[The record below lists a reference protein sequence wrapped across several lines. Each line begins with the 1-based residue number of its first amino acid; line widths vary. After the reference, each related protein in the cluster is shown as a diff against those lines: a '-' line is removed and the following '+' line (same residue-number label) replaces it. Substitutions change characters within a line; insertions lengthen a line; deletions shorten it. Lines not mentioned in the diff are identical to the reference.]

1 MPALSPV
8 SRTRCI
14 AILGRRDQP
23 TDAVEEYCQYLGE
36 ALKGEEF
43 ELEIVRVRWD
53 EIGSAASMQ
62 ELRGRI
68 RETQNPSRNDWF
80 LLQYTALAWSRRG
93 FPLRIVRLVKFLKK
107 QGARCAVVFH
117 DAEAYGGKRWVDRLR
132 RIVQRHVMRRL
143 LLLSD
148 ISFFTVPREKVSWVP
163 AGAKN
168 IVFIPVGANLPSPEK
183 AWSQTRNPVE
193 SKPCIAVFSITGN
206 PRAQHEINLISEAVS
221 YAAKQI
227 GPLRIVVFG
236 RNSEAGEELR
246 VRLAGSPVEVN
257 VLGLIPAE
265 EIVRVLG
272 ASDVLLF
279 VRGQISS
286 RRGSAIAGIACGLP
300 VIAQEGSETAPPI
313 TDAGVVLVP
322 ATAPRDFGPALLR
335 VLTDQAYRESLAERS
350 RNAQTRYFSW
360 TVIAA
365 QYAKALRD
373 SASQLRQ
380 TVSKQKQPGSSAG

>member
-1 MPALSPV
+1 LPALSPGP
-8 SRTRCI
+8 RTRCV

-53 EIGSAASMQ
+53 EIGRAASMQ
-62 ELRGRI
+62 ELRKRI
-68 RETQNPSRNDWF
+68 RDAQNEARNDWF

-93 FPLRIVRLVKFLKK
+93 FPLRILRLVRFLKR
-107 QGARCAVVFH
+107 QGVCCAVVFH
-117 DAEAYGGKRWVDRLR
+117 DAETYGGKRWVDRLR
-132 RIVQRHVMRRL
+132 RKVQRRVMRRL

-148 ISFFTVPREKVSWVP
+148 ISFFTIPREKVSWVP

-183 AWSQTRNPVE
+183 AWNQKRDTAE
-193 SKPCIAVFSITGN
+193 SKPCVAVFSITGN
-206 PRAQHEINLISEAVS
+206 PRGQLEISLISEAVS
-221 YAAKQI
+221 HATKQV
-227 GPLRIVVFG
+227 GPLRVVVFG
-236 RNSEAGEELR
+236 RNSEAGEELKA
-246 VRLAGSPVEVN
+246 RLAGSPVEVT

-313 TDAGVVLVP
+313 TEAGVVLVP
-322 ATAPRDFGPALLR
+322 ATAPSEFGPALLR
-335 VLTDQAYRESLAERS
+335 ALSDQAYRASLAERS
-350 RNAQTRYFSW
+350 RNAQQRYFSW
-360 TVIAA
+360 SVIAA
-365 QYAKALRD
+365 QYAKVLEERK
-373 SASQLRQ
+373 
-380 TVSKQKQPGSSAG
+380 TT

>member
-1 MPALSPV
+1 LAALSPG
-8 SRTRCI
+8 SRTHCV

-36 ALKGEEF
+36 ALKNEGV
-43 ELEIVRVRWD
+43 ELEIARVRWD
-53 EIGSAASMQ
+53 EIGSAASME
-62 ELRGRI
+62 ELRERI
-68 RETQNPSRNDWF
+68 REAQNPARNDWF

-93 FPLRIVRLVKFLKK
+93 FPLRIVRLIEFLKR

-117 DAEAYGGKRWVDRLR
+117 DAEAYGGKRWVDRAR
-132 RIVQRHVMRRL
+132 RKVQRHVMRRL

-148 ISFFTVPREKVSWVP
+148 ISFFTVPLKKVSWVP

-183 AWSQTRNPVE
+183 AWNQTRDPAE
-193 SKPCIAVFSITGN
+193 SKPCVAVFSITGN
-206 PRAQHEINLISEAVS
+206 PRGQHEIGLISEAVS
-221 YAAKQI
+221 HAARQI

-246 VRLAGSPVEVN
+246 VKLAGSPVEVT
-257 VLGLIPAE
+257 VLGLISAE

-272 ASDVLLF
+272 ASDVLMF

-322 ATAPRDFGPALLR
+322 ETAPNEFGPALLR
-335 VLTDQAYRESLAERS
+335 VLNDQAYRASLAARS
-350 RNAQTRYFSW
+350 RDAQTLYFSW
-360 TVIAA
+360 SVIAA
-365 QYAKALRD
+365 QYAQALRE
-373 SASQLRQ
+373 SYRGIRQ
-380 TVSKQKQPGSSAG
+380 ANPQQKLPD

>member
-1 MPALSPV
+1 V
-8 SRTRCI
+8 

-23 TDAVEEYCQYLGE
+23 TDAVEEYCQYLGG
-36 ALKGEEF
+36 ALKDEGIEV
-43 ELEIVRVRWD
+43 EIARVRWD

-62 ELRGRI
+62 ELRERI
-68 RETQNPSRNDWF
+68 CDTPNPSRNDWF

-93 FPLRIVRLVKFLKK
+93 FPLRIVRLVRFLKR
-107 QGARCAVVFH
+107 QGAHCAVVFH
-117 DAEAYGGKRWVDRLR
+117 DAEAYGGNRWVDRLR
-132 RIVQRHVMRRL
+132 RKVQRHVMRRL

-148 ISFFTVPREKVSWVP
+148 ISFCTIPREKVSWVP

-183 AWSQTRNPVE
+183 AWSQSRNPAE
-193 SKPCIAVFSITGN
+193 SKPCVAVFSITGN
-206 PRAQHEINLISEAVS
+206 PRGQQEIRLISEAVS
-221 YAAKQI
+221 HAAKQI
-227 GPLRIVVFG
+227 GPLRVVVFG
-236 RNSEAGEELR
+236 RNSETGEELR
-246 VRLAGSPVEVN
+246 VKLAGSPVEVT

-300 VIAQEGSETAPPI
+300 LIAQEGSETAPPI

-322 ATAPRDFGPALLR
+322 AAAPSEFGPALLR
-335 VLTDQAYRESLAERS
+335 VLGDQAYRASLAERS
-350 RNAQTRYFSW
+350 RNAQALYFSW
-360 TVIAA
+360 SVIAG
-365 QYAKALRD
+365 QYAKALRERD
-373 SASQLRQ
+373 PGFGGPLRIKNGQ
-380 TVSKQKQPGSSAG
+380 TDLRG

>member
-1 MPALSPV
+1 LPALSPG
-8 SRTRCI
+8 SRTRCV

-36 ALKGEEF
+36 ALKNEGV
-43 ELEIVRVRWD
+43 ELEIARVRWD
-53 EIGSAASMQ
+53 EIGSAASME
-62 ELRGRI
+62 ELRERI
-68 RETQNPSRNDWF
+68 REAQNPARNDWF

-93 FPLRIVRLVKFLKK
+93 FPLRIVRLIEFLKR

-117 DAEAYGGKRWVDRLR
+117 DAEAYGGKRWVDRAR
-132 RIVQRHVMRRL
+132 RKVQRHVMRRL

-148 ISFFTVPREKVSWVP
+148 ISFFTVPLKKVSWVP

-183 AWSQTRNPVE
+183 AWNQTRDPAE
-193 SKPCIAVFSITGN
+193 SKPCVAVFSITGN
-206 PRAQHEINLISEAVS
+206 PRGQHEIGLISEAVS
-221 YAAKQI
+221 HAARQI

-246 VRLAGSPVEVN
+246 VKLAGSPVEVT
-257 VLGLIPAE
+257 VLGLISAE

-272 ASDVLLF
+272 ASDVLMF

-322 ATAPRDFGPALLR
+322 ETAPNEFGPALLR
-335 VLTDQAYRESLAERS
+335 VLSDQAYRASLTARS
-350 RNAQTRYFSW
+350 RDAQTLYFSW
-360 TVIAA
+360 SVIAA
-365 QYAKALRD
+365 QYAQALRE
-373 SASQLRQ
+373 SYRGIRQ
-380 TVSKQKQPGSSAG
+380 ANPQQKLPG

>member
-1 MPALSPV
+1 LPPLSPG
-8 SRTRCI
+8 SRTRCV

-36 ALKGEEF
+36 ALKDEEF

-62 ELRGRI
+62 ELRERI
-68 RETQNPSRNDWF
+68 RNTQNQSRNNWF

-93 FPLRIVRLVKFLKK
+93 FPLRIVRLLKFLKQ
-107 QGARCAVVFH
+107 QGLRCAVVFH

-132 RIVQRHVMRRL
+132 RKVQRRAMRRL

-148 ISFFTVPREKVSWVP
+148 LCFFTVPRENLSWVP
-163 AGAKN
+163 AEAKN
-168 IVFIPVGANLPSPEK
+168 IVFIPVGANLPSPER
-183 AWSQTRNPVE
+183 AWGQIRNPAE
-193 SKPCIAVFSITGN
+193 SKPCVAVFSITGN
-206 PRAQHEINLISEAVS
+206 PRAQHEIGLISEAVRH
-221 YAAKQI
+221 AAKQV
-227 GPLRIVVFG
+227 GPLRVVVFG

-246 VRLAGSPVEVN
+246 VKLAGSPVDVT

-322 ATAPRDFGPALLR
+322 VGAPSEFGPALLR
-335 VLTDQAYRESLAERS
+335 ILHDQAYRASLAGRS
-350 RNAQTRYFSW
+350 RNAQTLHFSW
-360 TVIAA
+360 SVIAS
-365 QYAKALRD
+365 QYAKALLD
-373 SASQLRQ
+373 SYPGVRQ
-380 TVSKQKQPGSSAG
+380 AHSKQKHPGTSLG

>member
-1 MPALSPV
+1 LPARSPV
-8 SRTRCI
+8 PRTRCV

-23 TDAVEEYCQYLGE
+23 TDAVEEYCQYLGQ
-36 ALKGEEF
+36 ALKDEGI
-43 ELEIVRVRWD
+43 ELEIARVRWD
-53 EIGSAASMQ
+53 EIGSAASVQ
-62 ELRGRI
+62 ELRERI
-68 RETQNPSRNDWF
+68 RDVQDESRNDWF
-80 LLQYTALAWSRRG
+80 LLQYTALAWSKRG
-93 FPLRIVRLVKFLKK
+93 FPLRIVRLIKSLKR
-107 QGARCAVVFH
+107 QGIRCAVVFH

-132 RIVQRHVMRRL
+132 REVQRHVMRRS

-148 ISFFTVPREKVSWVP
+148 LSFFTVPREKVSWAP

-183 AWSQTRNPVE
+183 AWSQSRNPAE
-193 SKPCIAVFSITGN
+193 TNPCVAVFSITGN
-206 PRAQHEINLISEAVS
+206 PRAQHEIRLISEAVIH
-221 YAAKQI
+221 AAKQI
-227 GPLRIVVFG
+227 GPLRIVIFG

-246 VRLAGSPVEVN
+246 VKLAGSPVEVS

-300 VIAQEGSETAPPI
+300 VIAQEGSETAAPI

-322 ATAPRDFGPALLR
+322 AAAPSEFGPALLR
-335 VLTDQAYRESLAERS
+335 VLSDQAYRESLAEGS
-350 RNAQTRYFSW
+350 RNAQTLYFSW
-360 TVIAA
+360 SVIAA
-365 QYAKALRD
+365 QYARALRESD
-373 SASQLRQ
+373 PGVRQ
-380 TVSKQKQPGSSAG
+380 ANSKQK

>member
-1 MPALSPV
+1 LPALSPG
-8 SRTRCI
+8 SRARCV

-23 TDAVEEYCQYLGE
+23 TDGVEEYCQYLAE
-36 ALKGEEF
+36 ALQGEGF

-53 EIGSAASMQ
+53 EIDSAASMQ
-62 ELRGRI
+62 ELRERI
-68 RETQNPSRNDWF
+68 RDSQNQSRNDWF

-93 FPLRIVRLVKFLKK
+93 FPLRIVRLVRFLK
-107 QGARCAVVFH
+107 QLGVRCAVVFH

-132 RIVQRHVMRRL
+132 RKMQRRVMRRL

-148 ISFFTVPREKVSWVP
+148 LSFFTIPREKVSWVP

-183 AWSQTRNPVE
+183 AWSQFRNPAE
-193 SKPCIAVFSITGN
+193 TNPCVAVFSITGN
-206 PRAQHEINLISEAVS
+206 PRAQHEIRLISEAVTH
-221 YAAKQI
+221 AAKQI
-227 GPLRIVVFG
+227 GPLRIVIFG

-246 VRLAGSPVEVN
+246 VKLAGSPVEVS

-300 VIAQEGSETAPPI
+300 VIAQEGSETAAPI
-313 TDAGVVLVP
+313 TDAGVVLV
-322 ATAPRDFGPALLR
+322 AAAAPSEFGPALLR
-335 VLTDQAYRESLAERS
+335 VLSDQAYRESLAEGS
-350 RNAQTRYFSW
+350 RNAQTLYFSW
-360 TVIAA
+360 SVIAA
-365 QYAKALRD
+365 QYSRALRESD
-373 SASQLRQ
+373 PGVRQ
-380 TVSKQKQPGSSAG
+380 ANSKQK